1 VRALAGLSPSARQR
15 RQRRLD
21 LLIGWGNS
29 LRQDDG
35 VGLAIAEQVQG
46 WGRPGLK
53 VLAIPQLTPELAP
66 QLAAADRVLF
76 VDAVLAPAC
85 PSPGWR
91 LEPLD
96 TSTQAV
102 RAAGAG
108 PLSHH
113 ASPGALLQLSGCLY
127 GRTPPAWQLLV
138 RAHCCEL
145 GTELSAATAALL
157 PEVLVAVGL
166 WCGDA

>member
-1 VRALAGLSPSARQR
+1 MSPPARQQRQR
-15 RQRRLD
+15 RPD

-46 WGRPGLK
+46 WNRPGLK

-66 QLAAADRVLF
+66 QLADAARVLF
-76 VDAVLAPAC
+76 VDAALAAGCPA
-85 PSPGWR
+85 PGWTLEQLPRRSPG
-91 LEPLD
+91 P
-96 TSTQAV
+96 Q
-102 RAAGAG
+102 

-113 ASPGALLQLSGCLY
+113 ASPGALLQLAGSLY

-138 RAHCCEL
+138 RAHSCEL
-145 GTELSAATAALL
+145 GTELTAATAALL
-157 PEVLVAVGL
+157 PEALAAVGR